1 MVKEFIMD
9 LVDAL
14 KFIDRHGIPTARY
27 WVVSKLRDLDRVKA
41 DLTFPLVVKVSSRE
55 VVHKSDLG
63 GVVTDIRTYDQLER
77 TIKILEERFSHI
89 SDKKWLLQEMVR
101 GDIELIA
108 GGLRDEVF
116 GPVVMFGLGGIF
128 TEVYG
133 DVTFRLTPL
142 TIDDAYNMISSIKA
156 RVLLDGY
163 RGIPPI
169 NKEKI
174 VGILLKVSEIM
185 SSYEEIKEIDINP
198 IICKGDMVKAVD
210 ARIVLS
216 KGY

>member
-14 KFIDRHGIPTARY
+14 NFINKHGIPTARY
-27 WVVSKLRDLDRVKA
+27 WVVSKLGDLDKVKA
-41 DLTFPLVVKVSSRE
+41 DLTFPLVVKISSRE

-63 GVVTDIRTYDQLER
+63 GVVTDIRTYDELKR
-77 TIKILEERFSHI
+77 TIKMLEERFSHV

-116 GPVVMFGLGGIF
+116 GPVVMFGLGGVF

-174 VGILLKVSEIM
+174 VSILLKVSEIM